1 MMYSFDRI
9 VIEFFRLFNHYVSK
23 KYVTEEDK
31 FIRERKMTQKEYMAY
46 IITQRSCTSYI
57 ETVRFFTIMMKND
70 FKTISSQAI
79 GKQRMFIDPQAF
91 IDMNECFID
100 NLYNKYSGF
109 SKLKGYIVSA

>member
-9 VIEFFRLFNHYVSK
+9 VIEFFRLFDRYVSK

-57 ETVRFFTIMMKND
+57 LKQLD
-70 FKTISSQAI
+70 FSQ
-79 GKQRMFIDPQAF
+79 
-91 IDMNECFID
+91 
-100 NLYNKYSGF
+100 
-109 SKLKGYIVSA
+109 